1 MGDYAP
7 EDQRAVH
14 NDNDATWREQEEGA
28 QDDSARAQPGY
39 GNARN
44 AEGQM
49 DQDVATSSLG
59 DRPLAQGSK
68 ASAIAQPGEISS
80 RPDERAA
87 ADADRPLGE
96 S

>member
-28 QDDSARAQPGY
+28 QDDSARAQPGE
-39 GNARN
+39 N
-44 AEGQM
+44 
-49 DQDVATSSLG
+49 
-59 DRPLAQGSK
+59 
-68 ASAIAQPGEISS
+68 SS

-87 ADADRPLGE
+87 ADADRPLGD